1 MALALDSEPPI
12 ALLCVEAVGFTGEV
26 RDVYDSRLMTD
37 GAIYCNRCGTQ
48 NSALAKF
55 CANCGTPFSG
65 ELQAP
70 APENA
75 EISPR
80 PQGPAWQVPPPPAYS
95 AATPGIQYAGFWL
108 RFVAAV
114 IDAIIVGVV
123 IWPLSLMIGIAIGL
137 AGGAVSMPGIGVH
150 IVNGIVSFALSS
162 CASWIYEAAMES
174 SSKQATVGKMALAL
188 KVTDLEGQRISFA
201 RATGR
206 HFAKYVSGMI
216 LGIGYIMAGFTE
228 RKQALH
234 DMIAGTLVI
243 RTQ

>member
-1 MALALDSEPPI
+1 MARRI
-12 ALLCVEAVGFTGEV
+12 
-26 RDVYDSRLMTD
+26 YDSPLMTD

-55 CANCGTPFSG
+55 CANCGTPFSS
-65 ELQAP
+65 EIQP
-70 APENA
+70 PPPETS

-80 PQGPAWQVPPPPAYS
+80 PQSPAWQVPPPPVY
-95 AATPGIQYAGFWL
+95 AAPMPGVQYGGFWL

-114 IDAIIVGVV
+114 IDGILVGVV
-123 IWPLSLMIGIAIGL
+123 IWPVSLMIGVTIGL

-150 IVNGIVSFALSS
+150 IVNGVVSFVLSS

-174 SSKQATVGKMALAL
+174 SSKQATVGKMALGL
-188 KVTDLEGQRISFA
+188 KVTDLEGRRISFP

-216 LGIGYIMAGFTE
+216 LAIGYIMAGFTE

-234 DMIAGTLVI
+234 DMIAGTLVV
-243 RTQ
+243 RSQ